1 MNIYK
6 GFDDY
11 SYDRAACVTTGTFDG
26 VHVGHKMLLQK
37 LAKHASQS
45 NLESILVTFDPHPRK
60 VLFPE
65 QEGLSLINTL
75 DEKLELLESVGLDSV
90 IVQPFTTEFSRTT
103 ALHYVRD
110 LLVSKV
116 GMKKLVIGYD
126 HQFGKNREGSI
137 ENLKEM
143 APVYD
148 FEVDE
153 IPVQV
158 VDDANVSSTKIR
170 YALTDGNVKEANAY
184 LGYAFFVSGKVVSGE
199 GRGKGLGFPTANLQV
214 AEDKVIPKNG
224 VYAVDI
230 VMAGNQMKGV
240 VNIGNKPTFGDQL
253 TSTIEVHILDFD
265 DDLYSKQM
273 RVVFKDRIR
282 DEIRFDSSD
291 LLRAQIAKDAR
302 LASDM

>member
-11 SYDRAACVTTGTFDG
+11 SCDRAACVTTGTFDG

-45 NLESILVTFDPHPRK
+45 NLESVLVTFDPHPRK

-90 IVQPFTTEFSRTT
+90 IVQPFTIEFSRTT

-282 DEIRFDSSD
+282 DEICFDSSD

>member
-11 SYDRAACVTTGTFDG
+11 SCDRAACVTTGTFDG

-45 NLESILVTFDPHPRK
+45 NLESVLVTFDPHPRK

-90 IVQPFTTEFSRTT
+90 IVQPFTIEFSRTT

-126 HQFGKNREGSI
+126 LSLI
-137 ENLKEM
+137 
-143 APVYD
+143 
-148 FEVDE
+148 
-153 IPVQV
+153 
-158 VDDANVSSTKIR
+158 
-170 YALTDGNVKEANAY
+170 
-184 LGYAFFVSGKVVSGE
+184 
-199 GRGKGLGFPTANLQV
+199 
-214 AEDKVIPKNG
+214 
-224 VYAVDI
+224 
-230 VMAGNQMKGV
+230 
-240 VNIGNKPTFGDQL
+240 
-253 TSTIEVHILDFD
+253 HI
-265 DDLYSKQM
+265 
-273 RVVFKDRIR
+273 
-282 DEIRFDSSD
+282 
-291 LLRAQIAKDAR
+291 
-302 LASDM
+302 

>member
-11 SYDRAACVTTGTFDG
+11 SCDRAACVTTGTFDG

-45 NLESILVTFDPHPRK
+45 NLESVLVTFDPHPRK

-90 IVQPFTTEFSRTT
+90 IVQPFTIEFSRTT

-126 HQFGKNREGSI
+126 QQFGKNREGSI

-230 VMAGNQMKGV
+230 VMTGNQMKGV